1 MYCLKEINCGLQILR
16 YIIYI
21 FDAIILIIIIKE
33 KKKKEKKRDSIALL
47 AYFVN
52 FACTNKDG
60 FSYTLCILHTITNR
74 FRIVL

>member
-1 MYCLKEINCGLQILR
+1 M
-16 YIIYI
+16 
-21 FDAIILIIIIKE
+21 E
-33 KKKKEKKRDSIALL
+33 KKKKDSIALL

-60 FSYTLCILHTITNR
+60 FSYTLCILHAITNR